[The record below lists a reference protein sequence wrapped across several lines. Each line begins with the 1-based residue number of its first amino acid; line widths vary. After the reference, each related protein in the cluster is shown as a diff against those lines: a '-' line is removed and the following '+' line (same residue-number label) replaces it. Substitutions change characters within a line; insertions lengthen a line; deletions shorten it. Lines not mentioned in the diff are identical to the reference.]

1 MNESIEILDLR
12 KIPFPQSI
20 VTTKRKLDAM
30 GQGAVTIITDSN
42 ISKDK
47 ITEFVIKYGWQA
59 SFEKEEPIYKVY
71 ASK

>member
-1 MNESIEILDLR
+1 MENSIEILDLR

-20 VTTKRKLDAM
+20 ITTKRHLDAM
-30 GQGAVTIITDSN
+30 GHGTAAIITDSN

-47 ITEFVIKYGWQA
+47 ITEFVIKYGWHA
-59 SFEKEEPIYKVY
+59 AYEKEADLYKVY